1 MPVSL
6 WSETQA
12 GILFL
17 TLESCLKHSI
27 TLHFV
32 IFWVCFEIFNHMRIF
47 FNEWANMV
55 FFLGI
60 IYFKHSLQKCSEFQF
75 ASLN

>member
-47 FNEWANMV
+47 FY
-55 FFLGI
+55 L
-60 IYFKHSLQKCSEFQF
+60 YFWKE
-75 ASLN
+75 A

>member
-47 FNEWANMV
+47 FIFTFGRKLEGAC
-55 FFLGI
+55 GTR
-60 IYFKHSLQKCSEFQF
+60 KQ
-75 ASLN
+75 